1 MKRLVKLYFSLFIT
15 LFIAL
20 IFVNNISLN
29 AQADDNTLVLLETTY
44 GDIKI
49 KFYDETPFHKE
60 NFLKLV
66 SEKLYDDQ
74 IFHRVINNFMI
85 QAGDPN
91 SKNAKPGQPLGY
103 GDLGYT
109 IPAEFNKNLFHKKG
123 ALAAARQPDNVNPA
137 KESSASQFYIVHG
150 KVYTDKELDLMEQ
163 RGVHIKFTEEQR
175 KIYTS
180 VGGTP
185 HLDYSYTVFGEVIE
199 GIDVVDKIAS
209 VKTDQRDRPL
219 NDIKIKIK
227 TIN

>member
-49 KFYDETPFHKE
+49 KLYDETPFHKE

>member
-1 MKRLVKLYFSLFIT
+1 MKRLVKLYYSLFIT

-20 IFVNNISLN
+20 IFVNNISLK
-29 AQADDNTLVLLETTY
+29 AQTNGNTLVLMETTH
-44 GDIKI
+44 GDIII
-49 KFYDETPFHKE
+49 KLYDETPFHKE

-137 KESSASQFYIVHG
+137 KESSASQFYIVQG
-150 KVYTDKELDLMEQ
+150 KVYTNKELDFMEQ

-209 VKTDQRDRPL
+209 VKTNKRDRPL

-227 TIN
+227 IIN

>member
-1 MKRLVKLYFSLFIT
+1 MKRLVKLNYSLLIV
-15 LFIAL
+15 LF
-20 IFVNNISLN
+20 FFNNISLMSQINDN
-29 AQADDNTLVLLETTY
+29 ADVLIETTY
-44 GDIKI
+44 GNIKI
-49 KFYDETPFHKE
+49 KLYDETPFHKE

-123 ALAAARQPDNVNPA
+123 ALAAARQPDNVNPD

-150 KVYTDKELDLMEQ
+150 KVYSNEELNLMEQ
-163 RGVHIKFTEEQR
+163 RGVHIKFTDEQR

-180 VGGTP
+180 IGGTP
-185 HLDYSYTVFGEVIE
+185 HLDYSYTVFGEVTE
-199 GIDVVDKIAS
+199 GIDIVDKIAS
-209 VKTDQRDRPL
+209 VKTDKRDRPL

-227 TIN
+227 IID

>member
-1 MKRLVKLYFSLFIT
+1 MKRPVKLYYSLLIS

-20 IFVNNISLN
+20 IFVNNISLK
-29 AQADDNTLVLLETTY
+29 AQINDNSVLLIETTY
-44 GDIKI
+44 GNIKI
-49 KFYDETPFHKE
+49 KLYEETPFHSK

-66 SEKLYDDQ
+66 SEKFYDGQ

-85 QAGDPN
+85 QAGDPA

-123 ALAAARQPDNVNPA
+123 ALAAARQPDNVNPD

-150 KVYTDKELDLMEQ
+150 RIYSNQELDIMEQ

-175 KIYTS
+175 KIYTT

-185 HLDYSYTVFGEVIE
+185 HLDYSYTVFGEVID
-199 GIDVVDKIAS
+199 GIEIVDKIAS
-209 VKTDQRDRPL
+209 VKTDKRDRPL
-219 NDIKIKIK
+219 EDIKIKIK
-227 TIN
+227 LIN

>member
-1 MKRLVKLYFSLFIT
+1 MKRLVKLNYSLLIV
-15 LFIAL
+15 LF
-20 IFVNNISLN
+20 FFNNISLMSQINDN
-29 AQADDNTLVLLETTY
+29 ADVLIETTY
-44 GDIKI
+44 GNIKI
-49 KFYDETPFHKE
+49 KLYDETPFHKE

-123 ALAAARQPDNVNPA
+123 ALAAARQPDNVNPD

-150 KVYTDKELDLMEQ
+150 KVYSNEELNLMEQ
-163 RGVHIKFTEEQR
+163 RGVHIKFTDEQR

-185 HLDYSYTVFGEVIE
+185 HLDYSYTVFGEVTE
-199 GIDVVDKIAS
+199 GIDIVDKIAS
-209 VKTDQRDRPL
+209 VKTDKRDRPL

-227 TIN
+227 IID

>member
-1 MKRLVKLYFSLFIT
+1 MKRLVKIYYSLFIV
-15 LFIAL
+15 LF
-20 IFVNNISLN
+20 FFNNISLKAQINDN
-29 AQADDNTLVLLETTY
+29 AAVLIETTY
-44 GDIKI
+44 GDIKV
-49 KFYDETPFHKE
+49 KLYDETPFHKE

-74 IFHRVINNFMI
+74 IFHRVIKNFMI
-85 QAGDPN
+85 QAGDPD

-123 ALAAARQPDNVNPA
+123 ALAAARQPDNVNPD
-137 KESSASQFYIVHG
+137 KESSASQFYIVQG
-150 KVYTDKELDLMEQ
+150 RVYSNQELDLMEQ

-185 HLDYSYTVFGEVIE
+185 HLDYSYTVFGEVTDGIE
-199 GIDVVDKIAS
+199 VVDKIAS
-209 VKTDQRDRPL
+209 VKTDKRDRPL

-227 TIN
+227 IIN

>member
-1 MKRLVKLYFSLFIT
+1 MKRLVKLNYSLFIV
-15 LFIAL
+15 LF
-20 IFVNNISLN
+20 FFNNISLISQINNN
-29 AQADDNTLVLLETTY
+29 AYVLIETTH
-44 GDIKI
+44 GNIKI
-49 KFYDETPFHKE
+49 KLYDETPFHKE

-66 SEKLYDDQ
+66 SEKFYNDQ

-85 QAGDPN
+85 QAGDPK

-123 ALAAARQPDNVNPA
+123 ALAAARQPDNVNPD

-150 KVYTDKELDLMEQ
+150 KVYSNEELDLMEQ

-175 KIYTS
+175 KIYIS

-185 HLDYSYTVFGEVIE
+185 HLDYSYTVFGEVTE

-209 VKTDQRDRPL
+209 VKTDKRDRPI

-227 TIN
+227 IIN

>member
-49 KFYDETPFHKE
+49 KLYDETPFHKE

-219 NDIKIKIK
+219 NDINIKIK

>member
-1 MKRLVKLYFSLFIT
+1 MSQI
-15 LFIAL
+15 
-20 IFVNNISLN
+20 NDN
-29 AQADDNTLVLLETTY
+29 ADVVIETTY
-44 GDIKI
+44 GNIKI
-49 KFYDETPFHKE
+49 KLYDETPFHKE

-85 QAGDPN
+85 QAGDPK
-91 SKNAKPGQPLGY
+91 SKDAKPDQPLGY

-123 ALAAARQPDNVNPA
+123 ALAAARQPDNVNPD

-150 KVYTDKELDLMEQ
+150 KVYSNKELDLMEQ

-175 KIYTS
+175 KIYIS

-185 HLDYSYTVFGEVIE
+185 HLDYSYTVFGEVTE
-199 GIDVVDKIAS
+199 GIDIVDKIAF
-209 VKTDQRDRPL
+209 VKTDKRDRPL
-219 NDIKIKIK
+219 NDIKLKIKI
-227 TIN
+227 IN

>member
-1 MKRLVKLYFSLFIT
+1 MKRLVKLNYSLLII
-15 LFIAL
+15 LF
-20 IFVNNISLN
+20 FFNNISLMSQINDN
-29 AQADDNTLVLLETTY
+29 ADVLIETTY
-44 GDIKI
+44 GNIKI
-49 KFYDETPFHKE
+49 KLYDETPFHKE

-123 ALAAARQPDNVNPA
+123 ALAAARQPDNINPD

-150 KVYTDKELDLMEQ
+150 KVYSNEELNLMEQ
-163 RGVHIKFTEEQR
+163 RGVHIKFTDEQR

-185 HLDYSYTVFGEVIE
+185 HLDYSYTVFGEVTE
-199 GIDVVDKIAS
+199 GIDIVDKIAS
-209 VKTDQRDRPL
+209 VKTDKRDRPL

-227 TIN
+227 IID

>member
-1 MKRLVKLYFSLFIT
+1 MSQINDNADV
-15 LFIAL
+15 L
-20 IFVNNISLN
+20 I
-29 AQADDNTLVLLETTY
+29 ETTY
-44 GDIKI
+44 GNIKI
-49 KFYDETPFHKE
+49 KLYDETPFHKE

-123 ALAAARQPDNVNPA
+123 ALAAARQPDNVNPD

-150 KVYTDKELDLMEQ
+150 KVYSNEELNLMEQ
-163 RGVHIKFTEEQR
+163 RGVHIKFTDEQR

-180 VGGTP
+180 IGGTP
-185 HLDYSYTVFGEVIE
+185 HLDYSYTVFGEVTE
-199 GIDVVDKIAS
+199 GIDIVDKIAS
-209 VKTDQRDRPL
+209 VKTDKRDRPL

-227 TIN
+227 IID